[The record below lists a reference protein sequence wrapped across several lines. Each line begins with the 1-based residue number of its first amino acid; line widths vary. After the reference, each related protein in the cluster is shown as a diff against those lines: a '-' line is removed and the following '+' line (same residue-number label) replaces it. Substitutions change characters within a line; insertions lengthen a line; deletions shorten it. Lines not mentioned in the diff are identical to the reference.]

1 MTIIFFANHLKHSQ
15 VMNFGVCPMDFQPIS
30 AQQLPTVYSKETQT
44 AYILNKSEVSK
55 VFETITVGVIHK
67 IYIIYVVFDIKE
79 NKNKQK
85 D

>member
-1 MTIIFFANHLKHSQ
+1 
-15 VMNFGVCPMDFQPIS
+15 MNFGVCPMDFQPIS